1 MLAKPP
7 LLSGEAIDSPS
18 PPVLRKSAWLQ
29 PPSGPR
35 EGCDEFHD
43 RDASS
48 SRNPL
53 RSIWPSMAAPWVL
66 LVQLRQVRSS
76 PAGKARPSGVHPV
89 RTSCRFGAKPT
100 PGITWPRSVSDVFMP
115 SLLLL

>member
-1 MLAKPP
+1 MAGPAGPATLRNAAQTSCLGRP
-7 LLSGEAIDSPS
+7 SNSPS
-18 PPVLRKSAWLQ
+18 PPVLIRSARLQ

-43 RDASS
+43 RAGAS

-53 RSIWPSMAAPWVL
+53 RSMWPTMAAPWVL

-76 PAGKARPSGVHPV
+76 PAGKARPSGVEPV
-89 RTSCRFGAKPT
+89 RTS
-100 PGITWPRSVSDVFMP
+100 
-115 SLLLL
+115 